1 MNNNT
6 SAAIETLLYRN
17 GLFEKDIQDAFA
29 LFSGYNIDYADFY
42 FQRSVSEGYVLEE
55 SIVKTGHYNTDM
67 GVGVRAVCGEKSLS
81 PTQKK
86 SPVILYLRRSEPY
99 GLLRRLLTIKLQSM
113 SHLRTVRKFF
123 TVLLIRLKRQT
134 RTPKSNFFS
143 P

>member
-17 GLFEKDIQDAFA
+17 GLSEKDIQDAFA

-55 SIVKTGHYNTDM
+55 SIVKTGHYNTDI
-67 GVGVRAVCGEKSLS
+67 GVGVRAVCGEKSALA
-81 PTQKK
+81 TQKK

-99 GLLRRLLTIKLQSM
+99 ELLRRLLTIKLQSM

-134 RTPKSNFFS
+134 RTPRSNFFS

>member
-17 GLFEKDIQDAFA
+17 GLSEKDIQDAFA

-67 GVGVRAVCGEKSLS
+67 GGPSAVKNRLS

-86 SPVILYLRRSEPY
+86 FPVILYLRRSEPY
-99 GLLRRLLTIKLQSM
+99 ELLRRLLTIKLQSM

-134 RTPKSNFFS
+134 LTPRSNCFS

>member
-17 GLFEKDIQDAFA
+17 GLSEKDIQDAFA

-55 SIVKTGHYNTDM
+55 SIVKTGHYNTDI
-67 GVGVRAVCGEKSLS
+67 GVGVRAVCGEKSALAYS
-81 PTQKK
+81 D
-86 SPVILYLRRSEPY
+86 LRRSEPY
-99 GLLRRLLTIKLQSM
+99 ELLRRLLTIKLQSM

-134 RTPKSNFFS
+134 RTPRSNFFS